1 MNEQTIHRIAMN
13 LLLETQE
20 SKEGLLWTTDW
31 STETDSLNEEGQ
43 RMLTELSKLSKIH
56 LKKTL

>member
-31 STETDSLNEEGQ
+31 STETDSLNEDGQ
-43 RMLTELSKLSKIH
+43 RMLDRIKQLIKDSF
-56 LKKTL
+56 